1 MSELLRVGQVAEKL
15 GISPQTL
22 YFYERLG
29 LIPKPRR
36 TEGGYRL
43 YGEPELERL
52 AFIAR
57 AKALGLTLAEIK
69 ELLLL
74 QENGQALPC
83 WQVYVKLT
91 EKLRQIDKS
100 IAHLQELR
108 GELSTLIEK
117 CQQKFSEQEK
127 SSSCTIFQQQLDNS

>member
-100 IAHLQELR
+100 IAHLQELKE
-108 GELSTLIEK
+108 ELSTLIEQ

-127 SSSCTIFQQQLDNS
+127 SSSCTIFQQQLDDS